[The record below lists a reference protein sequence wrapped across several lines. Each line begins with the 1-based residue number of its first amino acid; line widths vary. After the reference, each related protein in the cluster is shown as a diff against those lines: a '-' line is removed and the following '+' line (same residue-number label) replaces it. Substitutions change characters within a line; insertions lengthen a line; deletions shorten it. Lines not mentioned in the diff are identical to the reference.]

1 MRTVRPRHRI
11 TSAHV
16 IALIALFV
24 ALGGGAYAAF
34 KLPRNS
40 VGTKQLKRG
49 AVTPPKLSRAVLKRL
64 NDTSG
69 SRGPTGKTGPKGP
82 KGAKGDK
89 GQKGDTG
96 PTGPSDVYAAGNAAG
111 PISGSYSQVAAVTV
125 PAGDYLLQA
134 KTTIFAGAT
143 ETAAIAACQIAPT
156 AAGGPGTWDQTR
168 VTAPAI
174 AGQTTSEVA
183 ALAGASSFSSQ
194 QTIVLACRTE
204 LGTASFDDARVWAI
218 KVGTVHGLPLPI
230 D

>member
-1 MRTVRPRHRI
+1 VHSQHRHRI

-40 VGTKQLKRG
+40 VGTKQLRRG
-49 AVTPPKLSRAVLKRL
+49 AVTPPKLSRAALKEL
-64 NDTSG
+64 KGATG
-69 SRGPTGKTGPKGP
+69 PRGPQGKTGKAGP
-82 KGAKGDK
+82 KGAKGE
-89 GQKGDTG
+89 KGDTG
-96 PTGPSDVYAAGNAAG
+96 PTGPSDIYAAGAAAG
-111 PISGSYSQVAAVTV
+111 SLSGSYTQVASITV

-134 KTTIFAGAT
+134 KTTIFSAAT

-183 ALAGASSFSSQ
+183 ALAGADSFSSQ

-204 LGTASFDDARVWAI
+204 LNSASFDDARVWAI
-218 KVGTVHGLPLPI
+218 KSGAVHGIPLPI